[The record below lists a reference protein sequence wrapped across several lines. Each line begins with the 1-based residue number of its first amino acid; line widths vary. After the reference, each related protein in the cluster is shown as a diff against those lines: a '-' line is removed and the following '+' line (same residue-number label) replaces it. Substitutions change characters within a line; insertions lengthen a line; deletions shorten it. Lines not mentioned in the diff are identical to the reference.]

1 MGAAPCSTAP
11 RRRSCA
17 PVVGLGVSS
26 RSAMPSRSV
35 TCFRARC
42 RRVAMC
48 TTSRGSTTLA
58 TQPSSFPV
66 SVTSSSMSSRSRSL
80 GARARRAPGRAL
92 LGILGLALPA
102 LLVVLALLAL
112 AGCGLGPGPTPGGIR
127 LSVTQDFGSLPVGDL
142 GTPRASGQ
150 ETVMGLLMRNYE
162 VKTRYGG
169 GFVESVDGHAG
180 GTTAGEP
187 IDWFYYVNGV
197 EAPKGAA
204 ETNVHAGDRVWWDL
218 HDWSQTDHVPAVVG
232 SYPEPFENGIE
243 GKRFPVRVECS
254 EPSGKACVTV
264 RNRLRALG
272 VPAALAAVSGEENEL
287 TLRVVVGPWTAVRN
301 SLATRSIEA
310 GPRASGVYARFA
322 PGGQTL

>member
-1 MGAAPCSTAP
+1 MGARP
-11 RRRSCA
+11 
-17 PVVGLGVSS
+17 
-26 RSAMPSRSV
+26 
-35 TCFRARC
+35 
-42 RRVAMC
+42 
-48 TTSRGSTTLA
+48 
-58 TQPSSFPV
+58 
-66 SVTSSSMSSRSRSL
+66 
-80 GARARRAPGRAL
+80 RRAPNRAL

-102 LLVVLALLAL
+102 LLVALALLAL
-112 AGCGLGPGPTPGGIR
+112 TGCGLGPGLTPGGIR
-127 LSVTQDFGSLPVGDL
+127 LSVTQDFGAIPVGYV

-180 GTTAGEP
+180 GTTAGDP
-187 IDWFYYVNGV
+187 TDWFYYVNGV

-254 EPSGKACVTV
+254 EPSGTACVTV
-264 RNRLRALG
+264 RDRLHALG

-301 SLATRSIEA
+301 SLATRSIEE

-322 PGGQTL
+322 SGGQTLTLLDGSGQSTRTLGAGAGLLAATRYQGQAPVWVITGTDPAGVELAAKSLSESALHNRFALALEPSGTAAAVPTAQP